1 MKYNRL
7 CKTCGK
13 PYYYCPTCDSDL
25 KPSWFTMWDSE
36 RCKDIFL
43 LLSNEFGG
51 NITTEETKNQ
61 LKELNVNIKDLSE
74 FVEPIQKHIDRV
86 VNEKT
91 ITDNKKDTNYTI
103 KENKVSKV
111 SEDKIGE

>member
-1 MKYNRL
+1 MKYNRF

-13 PYYYCPTCDSDL
+13 PYYYCPTCNSDL

-43 LLSNEFGG
+43 LLSNESGG
-51 NITTEETKNQ
+51 NITTEEAKKQ
-61 LKELNVNIKDLSE
+61 LKELNVNIKDLSK
-74 FVEPIQKHIDRV
+74 FVEPIQKHIARV
-86 VNEKT
+86 MNKKT
-91 ITDNKKDTNYTI
+91 STGNKKDVI
-103 KENKVSKV
+103 CPEKENKI